1 MTKKFLCTQTSCLL
15 IAALYDIGPNV
26 EIRTDDKPGKI
37 YVERINVTQ
46 SNDRRKEIFDDRLSF
61 SYSIIKSLQ
70 LDV

>member
-46 SNDRRKEIFDDRLSF
+46 PNLGRK
-61 SYSIIKSLQ
+61 Y
-70 LDV
+70 